1 MNRRI
6 TFCRAL
12 AVTVLLSTGFTAFAE
27 KNGEVSE
34 TANQAKNL
42 ARLNCGAHIDR
53 ILPGGKIVTFTNSP
67 QDSADPSTLLLDDN
81 TLSCALALGDNV
93 FVVTL
98 PHISVLQ
105 RFAFIN
111 RNAAAQGEF
120 EVAVSNYRLGSTD
133 PAWTKVQRS
142 TSFDRERSINLPML
156 GVEARYVRLTFHVR
170 KKGQL
175 AALALYGIPTL
186 EGFARVYTVQAHT
199 DFSLAALTLVTHLSD
214 TLNFNYANQYAFG
227 RVIYVSSSASGPS
240 SASRM
245 IDDDASTFFS
255 FAPND
260 PQPTIV
266 VGLANQQK
274 LHRITAL
281 SKISDARVEVYLLDR
296 LESDPSDLSHAKLVG
311 STTTNAGD
319 DTLGVNFDPQAA
331 HYVALR
337 WYPKHP
343 HNQTAE
349 IAEICAFGSVPLSVV
364 DLGEQPDLFA
374 DAAKPGEGSQDF
386 SNSLGT
392 LANPPQVDP
401 VSP

>member
-1 MNRRI
+1 MNLSRI
-6 TFCRAL
+6 IPCRAL
-12 AVTVLLSTGFTAFAE
+12 AVTALVFTGFTAFAGD
-27 KNGEVSE
+27 KAEVDA

-53 ILPGGKIVTFTNSP
+53 ILPGGKIVTFPDAPQNSG
-67 QDSADPSTLLLDDN
+67 DPSTLLLDDN
-81 TLSCALALGDNV
+81 TLSCPLSLGDNV

-133 PAWTKVQRS
+133 PAWTAVQRT
-142 TSFDRERSINLPML
+142 TSFDQVRMINLPML

-170 KKGQL
+170 KEGQL

-186 EGFARVYTVQAHT
+186 EGFARVHTVQART
-199 DFSLAALTLVTHLSD
+199 NFSIAALSLVTHLQD

-227 RVIYVSSSASGPS
+227 RVAYVSSSGPTS
-240 SASRM
+240 PSRM

-266 VGLANQQK
+266 LALASQQK

-281 SKISDARVEVYLLDR
+281 SAISDARVEVYLLDR
-296 LESDPSDLSHAKLVG
+296 LETDPADLSHARLVG
-311 STTTNAGD
+311 STTTNSSD
-319 DTLGVNFDPQAA
+319 DTLGVDFPAQTAR
-331 HYVALR
+331 YVALR
-337 WYPKHP
+337 WVPETSAERDRGGRRGVRIRKCASFGGRSWG
-343 HNQTAE
+343 TA
-349 IAEICAFGSVPLSVV
+349 GSFCRCGQARRRQSGFQQQPRHAGHSA
-364 DLGEQPDLFA
+364 DGE
-374 DAAKPGEGSQDF
+374 SR
-386 SNSLGT
+386 
-392 LANPPQVDP
+392 
-401 VSP
+401 

>member
-6 TFCRAL
+6 TLCRGIAATAL
-12 AVTVLLSTGFTAFAE
+12 LFTGFTAFAE
-27 KNGEVSE
+27 DTGEVSA

-111 RNAAAQGEF
+111 RNATAQGEF

-133 PAWTKVQRS
+133 PAWTKVQRP
-142 TSFDRERSINLPML
+142 TSFDKERFINLAML

-170 KKGQL
+170 KEGQL
-175 AALALYGIPTL
+175 AALALYGISTL
-186 EGFARVYTVQAHT
+186 EGFARGHTVQAHT
-199 DFSLAALTLVTHLSD
+199 DFSLAALTLVTHLND

-227 RVIYVSSSASGPS
+227 RVIYVSSSGSGSP
-240 SASRM
+240 SRM
-245 IDDDASTFFS
+245 IDDDASTFFT

-266 VGLANQQK
+266 LGLANQQK

-281 SKISDARVEVYLLDR
+281 SAISDARVEV
-296 LESDPSDLSHAKLVG
+296 
-311 STTTNAGD
+311 
-319 DTLGVNFDPQAA
+319 
-331 HYVALR
+331 
-337 WYPKHP
+337 
-343 HNQTAE
+343 
-349 IAEICAFGSVPLSVV
+349 
-364 DLGEQPDLFA
+364 
-374 DAAKPGEGSQDF
+374 
-386 SNSLGT
+386 
-392 LANPPQVDP
+392 
-401 VSP
+401 

>member
-1 MNRRI
+1 MNLSRI
-6 TFCRAL
+6 IHCRSL
-12 AVTVLLSTGFTAFAE
+12 AVTALLFTGFTAFAGD
-27 KNGEVSE
+27 NADLAA

-53 ILPGGKIVTFTNSP
+53 ILPGGRIVAFANAP
-67 QDSADPSTLLLDDN
+67 QNSADPSTLLLDDD
-81 TLSCALALGDNV
+81 TLSCPLSLGDNV

-111 RNAAAQGEF
+111 RSVAAQGEF

-133 PAWTKVQRS
+133 PAWTSVQRP
-142 TSFDRERSINLPML
+142 TSFDKERLINLTML

-170 KKGQL
+170 KEGQL

-186 EGFARVYTVQAHT
+186 EGFARVHTLQAHT
-199 DFSLAALTLVTHLSD
+199 SFSIAALSLVTHLQD

-227 RVIYVSSSASGPS
+227 HVIYVSSSGPS
-240 SASRM
+240 SPSRM

-260 PQPTIV
+260 PRPTIV
-266 VGLANQQK
+266 IALANGQK
-274 LHRITAL
+274 LHRVTAL
-281 SKISDARVEVYLLDR
+281 SAISDARVEVYLLDR
-296 LESDPSDLSHAKLVG
+296 LETDSGDLSRARLVG
-311 STTTNAGD
+311 STTTNSSD
-319 DTLGVNFDPQAA
+319 ETLAVDFTPQTA

-343 HNQTAE
+343 SKAIAQVAE
-349 IAEICAFGSVPLSVV
+349 VCAFGTIPLSVV

-392 LANPPQVDP
+392 LAIPPAVDP